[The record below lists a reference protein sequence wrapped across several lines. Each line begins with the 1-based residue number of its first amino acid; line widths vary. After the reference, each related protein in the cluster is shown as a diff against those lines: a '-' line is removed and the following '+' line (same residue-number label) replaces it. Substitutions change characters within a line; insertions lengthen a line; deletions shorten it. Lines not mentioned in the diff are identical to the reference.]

1 MENKNTEQQLQKMI
15 SIINQI
21 PTGLVEMDM
30 DGNILQ
36 MNAKGVQLL
45 MPMFM
50 MLQLSGSNI
59 YELLNIIAPVIV
71 KKIKK
76 FEPTSGTI
84 VQQENHKV
92 EMQLGG
98 QNMVRYFYYTI
109 NKIDANTIS
118 FVFDDITDLQEKENQ
133 ISEAVKE
140 KAIEQS
146 KFEMASG
153 ILHDIGNA
161 VVGFGSYTNRIKQHL
176 TQSDYNNLNSLHGFL
191 EKNKQQFD
199 SAIGEVKTKAMM
211 DMIAGIAENQ
221 QKNASAANVII
232 SEQMGIINHI
242 SEILSIQRQYIK
254 GQQSSD
260 REKVNI
266 RSVINDSIAMILS
279 ELTKNDIEIQMDI
292 PIDLPAVKGDKT
304 RLMQVFLN
312 LFKNALESISS
323 FEHHNKQIKVAITRN
338 EQVVAVYITDSGI
351 GFDKE
356 TAEKIFSRG
365 FTSKESGTGLGLLN
379 CRSIV
384 ESHHG
389 TLELKSDGLE
399 KGSTA
404 IVTLKI

>member
-1 MENKNTEQQLQKMI
+1 MEKQSTEQQLQKMI

-21 PTGLVEMDM
+21 PTGLVEMNM
-30 DGNILQ
+30 DGLILQ

-50 MLQLSGSNI
+50 MLQLSGSNM
-59 YELLNIIAPVIV
+59 YELLNIIAPAIV
-71 KKIKK
+71 KRINS
-76 FEPTSGTI
+76 FESSSGTI
-84 VQQENHKV
+84 AQQENHKV
-92 EMQLGG
+92 ELEVSG
-98 QNMVRYFYYTI
+98 QKMIRYFYYTI
-109 NKIDANTIS
+109 YKVDANTIS

-133 ISEAVKE
+133 IRDAIQE

-153 ILHDIGNA
+153 VLHDIGNA
-161 VVGFGSYTNRIKQHL
+161 VVGFGSYINRIKRHL
-176 TQSDYNNLNSLHGFL
+176 TQSDHNNLNSLHGFL
-191 EKNKQQFD
+191 EKNKQQFEV
-199 SAIGEVKTKAMM
+199 AIGEVKTKAMM

-221 QKNASAANVII
+221 QKNASAADTII

-254 GQQSSD
+254 GQQSNA

-266 RSVINDSIAMILS
+266 RNVINDSIAMILPG
-279 ELTKNDIEIQMDI
+279 LTKNDIEIQIDI
-292 PIDLPAVKGDKT
+292 PLELPLVKGDKT

-312 LFKNALESISS
+312 LLKNASESILS
-323 FEHHNKQIKVAITRN
+323 FKQSDKKIKVIAIQN
-338 EQVVAVYITDSGI
+338 EQEVTVNISDTGI
-351 GFDKE
+351 GFDDE
-356 TAEKIFSRG
+356 IARNIFSRG

-389 TLELKSDGLE
+389 TLELKSDGIE
-399 KGSTA
+399 KGATA
-404 IVTLKI
+404 VVTLKI